1 MKLMHVSTHKALLLS
16 EIEILGTGFFWT
28 WKKTKSYGVA
38 SLEKG
43 CYLRWR
49 WLYTSKLLR
58 LLTLSSLV
66 CSDFTWLSCFTK
78 MKLKRRACSIVNLLS
93 YEEFGGQNLPP
104 SPPLSPPPPLP
115 SLLTPPTLLVRTHTI
130 PINFWG
136 PKNWR
141 LFVTHRYIPLHS
153 M

>member
-1 MKLMHVSTHKALLLS
+1 MKLMHVLTHKALLLS
-16 EIEILGTGFFWT
+16 GIEISGTVFWT

-104 SPPLSPPPPLP
+104 PSCLP
-115 SLLTPPTLLVRTHTI
+115 TTLLVRTHTI

-141 LFVTHRYIPLHS
+141 LFLTATAASQSSSTYTT
-153 M
+153 